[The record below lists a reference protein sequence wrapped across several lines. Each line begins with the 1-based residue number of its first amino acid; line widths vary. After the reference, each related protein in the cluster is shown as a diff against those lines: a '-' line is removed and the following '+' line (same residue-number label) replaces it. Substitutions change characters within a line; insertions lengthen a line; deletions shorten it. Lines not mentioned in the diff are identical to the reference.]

1 MKRPAMEPPPGGRV
15 ATAAVDLFGV
25 GIEFFTVFNSALA
38 RHLAAR
44 ADEQAPKWST
54 AMKEADASAPSS
66 S

>member
-1 MKRPAMEPPPGGRV
+1 MEPPPARRPRRDG
-15 ATAAVDLFGV
+15 AVELFGV
-25 GIEFFTVFNSALA
+25 GIEFFTVVNSALA